1 MSEKKSLFE
10 VIKENMVN
18 GELPGD
24 FSLPREEAGEG
35 ELKWADGAMDGV
47 RCYHMG
53 QQDITDEHMQKI
65 ADAFA
70 VIADREKA
78 WGLMKELFVQVP
90 PLSSIDAI
98 QQYIRDNADNLD
110 TKELYMFAFDSLNSS
125 EVDIVKLGMLIIEIF
140 SSEPVD
146 MVKQTIRTLA
156 LSDEFSLFAIFNMFN
171 WSNGNDEVFELAKRV
186 HGWGRVHAVAH
197 FDAQT
202 QEMKDWL
209 LAEGINNA
217 VLPDYSA
224 LDVYRKADI
233 ALRLKEKI
241 SDEQLTS
248 IAKVLTAMF
257 DEGPVAGISALD
269 KNEAEQML
277 GDFVAQ
283 AQKHPLNA
291 EVSEVLVTITEDER
305 FQSLAAKCA
314 ELLP

>member
-1 MSEKKSLFE
+1 MKYFTME
-10 VIKENMVN
+10 KENMVN

-53 QQDITDEHMQKI
+53 QQDITAEHMQKV

-78 WGLMKELFVQVP
+78 WISFNKLFAEAP

-98 QQYIRDNADNLD
+98 QQYIRDNADKLD
-110 TKELYMFAFDSLNSS
+110 TKELYMFAFDSINSS

-156 LSDEFSLFAIFNMFN
+156 LSNEFSLFAIFNMFN

-186 HGWGRVHAVAH
+186 HGWGRVHAVAR

-269 KNEAEQML
+269 EKEAEQML
-277 GDFVAQ
+277 GDFIAQ
-283 AQKHPLNA
+283 AEKHQLNA
-291 EVSEVLVTITEDER
+291 EVCEVLVTITEDER
-305 FQSLAAKCA
+305 FQSLAANCA
-314 ELLP
+314 ELLS